1 MNEYQQTAGTEQGKA
16 DHRKTTF
23 FGTTAYS
30 LYHLPLSYS
39 FVEGINGALL
49 HE

>member
-1 MNEYQQTAGTEQGKA
+1 MNEYSWTAGTAPGKA
-16 DHRKTTF
+16 DHKKTAF
-23 FGTTAYS
+23 FGTTTYS

-39 FVEGINGALL
+39 FMEGTNDALL